1 MFPFYY
7 THTHTNM
14 KTKMS
19 FYYFYKRRHTAG
31 NAVQRKLCYGWAT
44 VYCLRVFF
52 FFLPSSLFSKQDTT
66 TFELTLL
73 NFYQTKASRGI
84 VLMLYTVGAWLTCTV
99 WRKKW
104 RVVTSSA
111 NNRLHVSNKICSVQ
125 AGRPATGKAIQY
137 MKFPGNPKKYNR
149 CRSSFWSRPSLVTH
163 THARI
168 FTTRLRNPVW
178 LGVLKIAIR
187 KHTV

>member
-7 THTHTNM
+7 THTHTQIW
-14 KTKMS
+14 K
-19 FYYFYKRRHTAG
+19 
-31 NAVQRKLCYGWAT
+31 QR
-44 VYCLRVFF
+44 CLFTIFTRGDTLQETLYRGSYAMDGQQSIVLGSF

-163 THARI
+163 THTHA
-168 FTTRLRNPVW
+168 FSPQDCETPSDSGFW
-178 LGVLKIAIR
+178 K
-187 KHTV
+187 